1 MVAPFDAATQ
11 RLTGP
16 ALPARHEVA
25 VGYGS
30 CHAEYALSASG
41 LLALVPREV
50 MPARREVVRLD
61 RAGQVETI
69 LPAEKTY
76 GGPALSPDGRQLA
89 LTRNEG
95 GPGLLLYDLRHEATA
110 TLAATPRREFG
121 AVWDHSGA
129 RVLFV
134 VDTPRFQIFEVAASG
149 SGEPKILLEAP
160 QDQIPQDV
168 SPDGQWLLYLQ
179 EMDTLGTLP
188 LARPGDRRLFRR
200 SEGQQNFGR
209 FSPDG
214 RFVVFQSDES
224 GRDEV
229 YVRPVSDD
237 ARSLP
242 VSRAGGQQPRW
253 ATNGEVFFWRG
264 DQLFVVPVRTVPAL
278 QVGEARALF
287 RTMRSESQA
296 FFEGDYDV
304 SADGQSIYLAR
315 TPDLLRPRE
324 IRVVLDWVS
333 EVRRLFALGGVR

>member
-1 MVAPFDAATQ
+1 MPYTLQ
-11 RLTGP
+11 R
-16 ALPARHEVA
+16 AW
-25 VGYGS
+25 S
-30 CHAEYALSASG
+30 
-41 LLALVPREV
+41 
-50 MPARREVVRLD
+50 
-61 RAGQVETI
+61 
-69 LPAEKTY
+69 
-76 GGPALSPDGRQLA
+76 DGRQLA

-95 GPGLLLYDLRHEATA
+95 GPGLLLYDLQHEATA

-121 AVWDHSGA
+121 AVWDRSGA

-134 VDTPRFQIFEVAASG
+134 VDTPHFQIFEVASSG
-149 SGEPKILLEAP
+149 SGEPKILLEAS

-179 EMDTLGTLP
+179 EMDTLGILP
-188 LARPGDRRLFRR
+188 LARPAERRLFRR
-200 SEGQQNFGR
+200 SEGQHNFGR

-242 VSRAGGQQPRW
+242 VSRGGGVQPRW
-253 ATNGEVFFWRG
+253 AANGDVFFWRG
-264 DQLFVVPVRTVPAL
+264 DQLFVVPVRTAPAL

-287 RTMRSESQA
+287 RTMRSESKA

-315 TPDLLRPRE
+315 TPDVLRPRE
-324 IRVVLDWVS
+324 IRVVLDWAS
-333 EVRRLFALGGVR
+333 EVPRLFAHGGAR